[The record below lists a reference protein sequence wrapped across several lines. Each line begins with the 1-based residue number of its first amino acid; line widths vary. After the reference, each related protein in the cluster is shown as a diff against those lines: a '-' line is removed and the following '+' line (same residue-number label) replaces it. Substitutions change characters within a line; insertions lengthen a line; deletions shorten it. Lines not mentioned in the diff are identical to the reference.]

1 MSTKDEK
8 KPIEVTDDMLKKLES
23 GEMNFG
29 DLDEATLAAVD
40 AKLADLE
47 NMPEDGEEPTT
58 PADPDDPP
66 APPATEDKTP
76 ADPVA
81 PQPSED
87 EETLRLAR
95 EQRREVEALKPRADA
110 GAEPAKTPSKDE
122 VWTDEH
128 QVGLAQKFEAL
139 QKKFDDYVAS
149 HSKGLTER
157 ESKAKEME
165 DEADFRILQNQFPE
179 FKSAEKL
186 SAMEKRYAS
195 FFYGVG
201 ATAENPAPVQKY
213 FADPAFKAECEAKGL
228 KFDKAEFDKV
238 NSLLRLR
245 AQRDT
250 LQKAD
255 PEATLADAHL
265 VNLRRSG
272 KLQGLLAQERN
283 KGATELADQIHAN
296 MNGVQKPPVSGGQSH
311 NAMNGFQSEEQMLS
325 WLDKHP
331 NPRTK
336 DEKETFRR
344 IEEYLDKHAPA

>member
-81 PQPSED
+81 PQPSE
-87 EETLRLAR
+87 
-95 EQRREVEALKPRADA
+95 
-110 GAEPAKTPSKDE
+110 EP
-122 VWTDEH
+122 